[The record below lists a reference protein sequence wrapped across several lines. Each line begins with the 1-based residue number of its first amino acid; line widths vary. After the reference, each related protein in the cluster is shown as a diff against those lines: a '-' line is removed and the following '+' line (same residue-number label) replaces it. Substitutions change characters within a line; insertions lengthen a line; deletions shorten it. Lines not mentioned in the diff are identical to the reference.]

1 MAMSDSNARTN
12 RVPLHKPRLCHHCV
26 TLQPQSNNR
35 CVFCFSMLHHPGKHS
50 LQKTWAYLITAIVL
64 YIPANMLPI
73 MNTNSLGNESPSTIV
88 GGVILMWE
96 HGSYPVALIIFIAS
110 IVVPIAKFLILI
122 GLCLSEQFNRYNKP
136 HSKMLAYRL
145 TEFIGRWSMVDV
157 FVVAFLA
164 SLIQLGNLMSV
175 YPGPAVLAF
184 AGMVISTMLA
194 ASSFD
199 SSVFWN
205 NDEH

>member
-1 MAMSDSNARTN
+1 
-12 RVPLHKPRLCHHCV
+12 
-26 TLQPQSNNR
+26 
-35 CVFCFSMLHHPGKHS
+35 
-50 LQKTWAYLITAIVL
+50 
-64 YIPANMLPI
+64 
-73 MNTNSLGNESPSTIV
+73 
-88 GGVILMWE
+88 
-96 HGSYPVALIIFIAS
+96 
-110 IVVPIAKFLILI
+110 
-122 GLCLSEQFNRYNKP
+122 
-136 HSKMLAYRL
+136 
-145 TEFIGRWSMVDV
+145 MVDV